1 MSGRAGECV
10 ASSPFDDRDV
20 DRAGALAQLLGFG
33 VFGRRRIAARVIVA
47 WKFDHDVTL
56 VAIAFH
62 DLAPAAADDRLAF
75 IFVEGDLRFR
85 DVLGPLLGIGDGSVG
100 DNVSLGHA
108 LSLFER
114 GCTRLC
120 DDEA

>member
-1 MSGRAGECV
+1 MSIVRAPWRSFL
-10 ASSPFDDRDV
+10 ASAYR
-20 DRAGALAQLLGFG
+20 
-33 VFGRRRIAARVIVA
+33 RRRIAARVIVA
-47 WKFDHDVTL
+47 WEFDHDIAL
-56 VAIAFH
+56 VAVAFH

-85 DVLGPLLGIGDGSVG
+85 DYWARLSASVTVAWAITYPLGMP
-100 DNVSLGHA
+100 

-114 GCTRLC
+114 GRTRLC